1 MSEGKIVEQGEV
13 QSILEN
19 PQHTYTQTL
28 LAAAPS
34 FHDMRQGGL
43 V

>member
-1 MSEGKIVEQGEV
+1 V

-34 FHDMRQGGL
+34 FHQVG
-43 V
+43 